1 MYYIGCG
8 GYVNGAGIISSP
20 NWSNEPLE
28 NDEPALEYPD
38 ECLWFIEARQTGET
52 ILLKKNVSLIHQ
64 KLTSIPI
71 VVSLYIYICVR
82 RSVSVSTYA
91 RVMYKTCRNIAG
103 LRRLE
108 CLIWCGYLR
117 QQYNGKEGDHILVQ

>member
-28 NDEPALEYPD
+28 DDKPALEYPD
-38 ECLWFIEARQTGET
+38 ECFWFIEARQTGET

-91 RVMYKTCRNIAG
+91 RAG
-103 LRRLE
+103 LRWLE
-108 CLIWCGYLR
+108 CLLWCGYLR